1 MRRYHVWCAILL
13 IAACSHKTPD
23 QKLLEAAEPAA
34 SWIAT
39 LQMTAEKW
47 LGNSVPSRF
56 VRATVDA
63 ANAAFEKSGK
73 DVARSDARQ
82 ELRDAI
88 KRQLEVAQA
97 ASGDFKQAVGKND
110 RRTVASC
117 AQRFA
122 AAHSA
127 LQQLQGQKDRQ

>member
-1 MRRYHVWCAILL
+1 MRRRRLWCAILL

-23 QKLLEAAEPAA
+23 QKLLAAAEPAA

-39 LQMTAEKW
+39 LQMAAEKW

-63 ANAAFEKSGK
+63 ANAAFDKTGK
-73 DVARSDARQ
+73 EIAQSDARQ
-82 ELRDAI
+82 ELRQAI

-97 ASGDFKQAVGKND
+97 ASGDFKQAVVKND
-110 RRTVASC
+110 RRVVANC

-127 LQQLQGQKDRQ
+127 LQQLEDEKDRQ

>member
-1 MRRYHVWCAILL
+1 MRRRHLCCAILL

-34 SWIAT
+34 SWTAA

-63 ANAAFEKSGK
+63 ANAAFDKTES
-73 DVARSDARQ
+73 DAAQSDARQ

-88 KRQLEVAQA
+88 KRQLEIAQA
-97 ASGDFKQAVGKND
+97 ASGDFKQAVGNND
-110 RRTVASC
+110 RRVVANC
-117 AQRFA
+117 ARRFA

-127 LQQLQGQKDRQ
+127 LQQLEDQKDRP

>member
-1 MRRYHVWCAILL
+1 MRWFSLWCAILL
-13 IAACSHKTPD
+13 IAACSHKTSD

-47 LGNSVPSRF
+47 LGNSVPSLF

-63 ANAAFEKSGK
+63 ANAAFDKTGK
-73 DVARSDARQ
+73 AVAQSEARQ

-88 KRQLEVAQA
+88 KRQLEIAQA
-97 ASGDFKQAVGKND
+97 ASRDFKQAVGKND
-110 RRTVASC
+110 RRLVAIC

-127 LQQLQGQKDRQ
+127 LQQLEDQKDHQ